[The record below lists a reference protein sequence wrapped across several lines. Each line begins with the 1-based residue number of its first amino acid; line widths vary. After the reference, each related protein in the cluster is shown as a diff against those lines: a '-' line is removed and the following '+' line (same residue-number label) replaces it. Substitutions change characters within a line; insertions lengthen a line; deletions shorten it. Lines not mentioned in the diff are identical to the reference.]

1 MVLQRFSEHTP
12 MPWANGG
19 GTSYEI
25 ASDRDAQGEW
35 TWRIALAP
43 VLEDG
48 DFSRMPCVDRKLLL
62 VEGEGLQLT
71 IDGKVSPC
79 RPGVVVAFRGEAHT
93 SATLARGPVVD
104 LGLMFHRKKAKGNL
118 WFEAQPGAVLDAD
131 VVVGIGGDAQ
141 IEVDGETCRDR
152 AQGCRCAIGRESCCV
167 AAGRCCCDC
176 SGRFAYFTDCSTLTI
191 ALTVS

>member
-1 MVLQRFSEHTP
+1 MVGLVT
-12 MPWANGG
+12 GK
-19 GTSYEI
+19 
-25 ASDRDAQGEW
+25 
-35 TWRIALAP
+35 ALAHAAGKP
-43 VLEDG
+43 LIAVNHLEGHALSPRLADPALEFPYLLLLVSG
-48 DFSRMPCVDRKLLL
+48 GHCQLLL

-141 IEVDGETCRDR
+141 IEVDGELVVIEHKDAAVQLAGKVVVLRR
-152 AQGCRCAIGRESCCV
+152 GVV
-167 AAGRCCCDC
+167 AA
-176 SGRFAYFTDCSTLTI
+176 I
-191 ALTVS
+191 AVAVLPTSPTAAP

>member
-1 MVLQRFSEHTP
+1 
-12 MPWANGG
+12 
-19 GTSYEI
+19 
-25 ASDRDAQGEW
+25 
-35 TWRIALAP
+35 
-43 VLEDG
+43 
-48 DFSRMPCVDRKLLL
+48 MPCVDRKLLL

-93 SATLARGPVVD
+93 SANLARGPVVD

-141 IEVDGETCRDR
+141 IEIDGELVVIEHKDAAVQLAGKVVVLRR
-152 AQGCRCAIGRESCCV
+152 GVV
-167 AAGRCCCDC
+167 AA
-176 SGRFAYFTDCSTLTI
+176 I
-191 ALTVS
+191 AVAVLPTSPTAAP

>member
-25 ASDRDAQGEW
+25 ASDRDTQGEW

-141 IEVDGETCRDR
+141 IEVDGELVVIEHKDAAVQLAGKVVVLRR
-152 AQGCRCAIGRESCCV
+152 GVIAAIAV
-167 AAGRCCCDC
+167 AVLPTSPTA
-176 SGRFAYFTDCSTLTI
+176 AP
-191 ALTVS
+191 